1 MDHGMLTTDAG
12 DQHVPDNGLFI
23 GRKGRRLRQ
32 LGNPAIGDLLENR
45 RLDQHCR
52 GWVRREQRTDVIW
65 VEVIR
70 VLVCHQDAVEIGQI
84 VPCIGEVPRIDQDSR
99 IVGFR
104 EYRCVSKV
112 GDPHGPKLG
121 HPPHRVADYF
131 PGPCAVDD
139 ADVEMGH
146 PA

>member
-1 MDHGMLTTDAG
+1 MDHSMLTTDAG

-32 LGNPAIGDLLENR
+32 LGNRAIGDLLENR
-45 RLDQHCR
+45 RLDQHR
-52 GWVRREQRTDVIW
+52 RRRVRREQRTDVIW
-65 VEVIR
+65 VEMIR
-70 VLVCHQDAVEIGQI
+70 VLVCHQDTVEIGQI

-121 HPPHRVADYF
+121 HSPHRVADYF
-131 PGPCAVDD
+131 PGPFAVGD
-139 ADVEMGH
+139 ADVEMCH